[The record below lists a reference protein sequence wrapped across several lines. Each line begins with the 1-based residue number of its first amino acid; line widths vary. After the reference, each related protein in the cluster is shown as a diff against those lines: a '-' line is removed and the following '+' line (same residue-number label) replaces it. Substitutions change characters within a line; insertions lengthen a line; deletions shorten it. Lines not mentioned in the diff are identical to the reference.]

1 VRAETG
7 DRRGGSAASTEVREP
22 PARPAEAPRSAWSP
36 LHHRVFRG
44 LWIAAVA
51 SHVGSYMTDV
61 GQGWLMTSLTP
72 SPLVVSLLLTA
83 ESLPFFLLGL
93 PAGALA
99 DIVDRRKLL
108 IVTQISMTI
117 VVGTL
122 AVATFTGAVTP
133 WMLLALAFALGI
145 ATSLNDPAW
154 HSVVPE
160 VLPDDELPA
169 GVTLNAVGVNVARS
183 LGPAIGGLVVA
194 ASGPGVVFVFDALS
208 FLGVVVALIGWRRKK
223 SPTALPPEH
232 MLGAVRAGV
241 RFARNSDAVRRILGG
256 TFSFMVCGAGVMG
269 LMPVLGR
276 ETGHG
281 AVGFGLLLG
290 SLGVGAVFGATVLPR
305 IRSRVPPN
313 RLLVAGFLGFA
324 AVAAGTATLRSL
336 SALCPILFFGGI
348 AWIAVLSTLT
358 VAAQQASPPWVRAR
372 SLAVFLIVFQ
382 AAIAGGS
389 LLWGAVAT
397 RAGLGAAYLGIA
409 GGLAI
414 GAAIAAWLK
423 PAMEKVEDHTPAHH
437 WEDPQVASELPLEAG
452 PIMVQVEY
460 VVDAPDAEAFRA
472 AMADVG
478 RSRRRSGALE
488 WWLFRDTSEPSKIV
502 ETWIEPTWAE
512 HLRYHERVSVA
523 HKELEDRA
531 KRFLRTGTRPS
542 TRHFVVPTVSSA
554 AATEAAVRTVEECTK
569 C

>member
-1 VRAETG
+1 
-7 DRRGGSAASTEVREP
+7 
-22 PARPAEAPRSAWSP
+22 
-36 LHHRVFRG
+36 
-44 LWIAAVA
+44 LWIASVA

-61 GQGWLMTSLTP
+61 GQGWLMSSLTP

-108 IVTQISMTI
+108 LATQLSMTV
-117 VVGTL
+117 VVGLL
-122 AVATFTGAVTP
+122 AFATITGVVTP

-145 ATSLNDPAW
+145 ATALNDPAW
-154 HSVVPE
+154 HSIVPE
-160 VLPDDELPA
+160 VLPADELPS

-194 ASGPGVVFVFDALS
+194 AAGPGVVFVFDALS
-208 FLGVVVALIGWRRKK
+208 FLGVVVALLGWRRKK
-223 SPTALPPEH
+223 APTALPPEH
-232 MLGAVRAGV
+232 MLGALRAGV
-241 RFARNSDAVRRILGG
+241 RFAWNSDPVRRILGA
-256 TFSFMVCGAGVMG
+256 TFAFMLCGAGVMG

-281 AVGFGLLLG
+281 AIGFGLLLG
-290 SLGVGAVFGATVLPR
+290 SLGVGAVFGATILPR
-305 IRSRVPPN
+305 IRSKLPPN

-324 AVAAGTATLRSL
+324 AAAAGAAEFRKL
-336 SALCPILFFGGI
+336 SVLCPILFLGGI

-372 SLAVFLIVFQ
+372 ALAVFLIVFQ
-382 AAIAGGS
+382 AAIAAGS

-397 RAGLGAAYLGIA
+397 RANLAAAYFGIA
-409 GGLAI
+409 GALVV

-423 PAMEKVEDHTPAHH
+423 PASEKLEDHTPAHH
-437 WEDPQVASELPLEAG
+437 WPDPEVASELPLDAG
-452 PIMVQVEY
+452 PIMVQNEF
-460 VVDAPDAEAFRA
+460 VVDAPKADDFRI
-472 AMADVG
+472 AMAEVG
-478 RSRRRSGALE
+478 RSRRRNGAME
-488 WWLFRDTSEPSKIV
+488 WWLFRDTSDPSKFV

-523 HKELEDRA
+523 HKELEERA
-531 KRFLRTGTRPS
+531 QRLTRNGFRTS
-542 TRHFVVPTVSSA
+542 TRHFVVPTGASEAASR